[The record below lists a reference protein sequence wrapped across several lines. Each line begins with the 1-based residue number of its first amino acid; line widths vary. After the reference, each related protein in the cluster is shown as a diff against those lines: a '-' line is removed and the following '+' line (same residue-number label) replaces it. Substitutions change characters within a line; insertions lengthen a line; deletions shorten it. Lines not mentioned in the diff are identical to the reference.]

1 MIKKLHFNQCPN
13 LTENVFPW
21 EYKYGQPLGH
31 QNNFRGKFV
40 HYVGLLSYE
49 ILCIKL
55 ISEKKTRF
63 SRLKNNQHAFL
74 LFIVEKIKIFFKLFF
89 KVRKKESASQQQ
101 KYAKHNYEKMKM
113 DVDAVKSGNLR
124 LKRQQKNSELKNL
137 SCMTVYL
144 TRQIFMRPVAEN
156 LP

>member
-1 MIKKLHFNQCPN
+1 MIKKLHFDQCPN
-13 LTENVFPW
+13 LTDNVFPW
-21 EYKYGQPLGH
+21 EYKYGQPIGH

-55 ISEKKTRF
+55 ISEKKPRF

-74 LFIVEKIKIFFKLFF
+74 LFIVEKIKIFLKSFL
-89 KVRKKESASQQQ
+89 KVRKKEFASQQQ
-101 KYAKHNYEKMKM
+101 KYAKHDYEKMKM

-124 LKRQQKNSELKNL
+124 LKRQRKK
-137 SCMTVYL
+137 
-144 TRQIFMRPVAEN
+144 I
-156 LP
+156 